1 MNACFDIN
9 AQELVFISIPLL
21 NMIICPI
28 LDFAFFKGIK
38 KINMERM
45 NLHIHKNIKV
55 EKNEK
60 QLLNHSPTV
69 FEWIPQK

>member
-9 AQELVFISIPLL
+9 AQELIFSSVPLL

-28 LDFAFFKGIK
+28 LDFDFFKSITCL
-38 KINMERM
+38 NLERM
-45 NLHIHKNIKV
+45 NLHYHKYFKIG
-55 EKNEK
+55 KNEA

-69 FEWIPQK
+69 FE